1 MTCRASEEIHTDPRF
16 ASGVE
21 LFNSQQFYE
30 AGDLFE
36 ELFFEAVGGELE
48 FIRTFLQVSVGCV
61 HAERRQSRAAIER
74 LQEAT
79 MAIDRVADDRGF
91 DLASLRGDI
100 LKLMSGLP
108 GPESPFAGDWPVI
121 RPRTR

>member
-1 MTCRASEEIHTDPRF
+1 MTSRPPDAIQTDPRF
-16 ASGVE
+16 ESGIA

-48 FIRTFLQVSVGCV
+48 FIRAFLQVSVGCL
-61 HAERRQSRAAIER
+61 HAERRQPRAAIER
-74 LQEAT
+74 LKEGAL
-79 MAIDRVADDRGF
+79 AIDRVTDDRGY

-108 GPESPFAGDWPVI
+108 GHETPFAGGWPVI
-121 RPRTR
+121 RIK

>member
-1 MTCRASEEIHTDPRF
+1 MTSRASEEIQTDPRF
-16 ASGVE
+16 ASGVA

-48 FIRTFLQVSVGCV
+48 FIRAFLQVSVGCV
-61 HAERRQSRAAIER
+61 HAERRQPRPAIER

-79 MAIDRVADDRGF
+79 LAIARVTDDRGF
-91 DLASLRGDI
+91 DLASLRSDI
-100 LKLMSGLP
+100 LKLMSDLP
-108 GPESPFAGDWPVI
+108 GPESPFGGSWPVI
-121 RPRTR
+121 RAK